1 MRLGVLGGTFNPIH
15 YGHLRA
21 AEEAGENL
29 SLDRVLFMPA
39 GNPPLKSSDL
49 ADAPKRFAMVKAAVE
64 DNPRFEPSD
73 IELGGGT
80 SYTVDT
86 IGRLRDLYSGDRLFF
101 ILGIDAFLELSRWKD
116 PERLVRG
123 TDFVILKRPGH
134 SFADLSASPFLEIPE
149 PELGRLERGEVGS
162 LTIPLRGGREATL
175 LNTTPLGISAS
186 MIRTL
191 FRQGRSI
198 KYLLPESVEFLI
210 MTDGLFAE

>member
-21 AEEAGENL
+21 AEEAGEKL
-29 SLDRVLFMPA
+29 SLDRVLFAPA

-49 ADAPKRFAMVKAAVE
+49 ADAEKRFAMVKAAVE
-64 DNPRFEPSD
+64 DNPRFEASD

-80 SYTVDT
+80 SYTVET
-86 IGRLRDLYSGDRLFF
+86 IERLRDRYPGERFFF
-101 ILGIDAFLELSRWKD
+101 ILGIDAFMELPQWKD
-116 PERLVRG
+116 PERLVRS

-134 SFADLSASPFLEIPE
+134 SFTDLSATPFVEIPA
-149 PELGRLERGEVGS
+149 PELERLERDALES
-162 LTIPLRGGREATL
+162 LAVPLPGGREATL
-175 LNTTPLGISAS
+175 LNITPLGISAS

-191 FRQGRSI
+191 LRGGRSI
-198 KYLLPESVEFLI
+198 KYLLPESVELFI